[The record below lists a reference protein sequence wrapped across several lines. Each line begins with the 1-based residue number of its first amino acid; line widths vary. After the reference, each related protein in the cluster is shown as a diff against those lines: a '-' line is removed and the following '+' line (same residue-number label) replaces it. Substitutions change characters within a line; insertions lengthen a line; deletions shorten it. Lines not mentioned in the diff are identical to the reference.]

1 MEIQED
7 IFTNLTL
14 GITISFSLVI
24 LCSFYINFYTTIK
37 FIEMIK
43 SFNHGPIVTNC
54 DFKFN
59 NSNSEINDEE
69 IEDNEEDDEEIE
81 DNEEIEDEEM
91 DEDIETDYVD
101 DSNCCEAP
109 KKIKI
114 KNIDNCAKCSADC
127 AKRSADC
134 DYVCPCKKQKMCSIK
149 GKENKDEKDFSDNE
163 KCCEDKM
170 FYEKENDENIKKENL
185 DKEKSGDE
193 AFLNFV
199 QNIMSA
205 FPQTDPNLD
214 NYKNN
219 K

>member
-37 FIEMIK
+37 FIELIK
-43 SFNHGPIVTNC
+43 SINHGPIVTNC

-114 KNIDNCAKCSADC
+114 KNIDNCAKCSTNC
-127 AKRSADC
+127 NS
-134 DYVCPCKKQKMCSIK
+134 VCPCKKQKMCSIK
-149 GKENKDEKDFSDNE
+149 GKENKGEKDFSDNE
-163 KCCEDKM
+163 KCCEKKI
-170 FYEKENDENIKKENL
+170 FCEKENVKKEN
-185 DKEKSGDE
+185 DKQEESGDD
-193 AFLNFV
+193 AFLNLV
-199 QNIMSA
+199 QNVMSA

-214 NYKNN
+214 KY
-219 K
+219 

>member
-37 FIEMIK
+37 FIELIK
-43 SFNHGPIVTNC
+43 SINHGPIVTNC

-69 IEDNEEDDEEIE
+69 TEDDEEVDE
-81 DNEEIEDEEM
+81 DVEDDEEIEDEEM
-91 DEDIETDYVD
+91 DEDIETDYTD
-101 DSNCCEAP
+101 DSNYCEAP

-114 KNIDNCAKCSADC
+114 KNIDNCVKCPADC
-127 AKRSADC
+127 NC
-134 DYVCPCKKQKMCSIK
+134 VCPCKKQKMCSIK
-149 GKENKDEKDFSDNE
+149 GKENKDEKDFLDDE
-163 KCCEDKM
+163 KYCEDKM
-170 FYEKENDENIKKENL
+170 FYEKENDENIKKENS

-214 NYKNN
+214 NYKNS